1 MQSIATRG
9 WQRALAPRAFVPR
22 AFARRAFAMRSLAA
36 LLATLAALLP
46 LAAQASQPTQ
56 ASQRQATAP
65 AATAS
70 AALPSAV
77 AQPQAAAL
85 APATGAEPAN
95 ASAADTLA
103 SINAELQRWVEQSA
117 TGTWSIGGGAS
128 PDGDAALPAL
138 RVEVTLSPSTR
149 LRLPGCARIE
159 PFLPPNTRLWGKS
172 YIGLRCAEGANWSTL
187 MPITVSVYGPAL
199 VANVPMPF
207 NSMPDPANF
216 RIDEVDWTAPGGV
229 PVADPALLAGRA
241 LGRPLAA
248 GQVLRPGD
256 LRIPQTFTAGDP
268 VRIRMVGQGF
278 SISAGGFA
286 MNAAGEG
293 QTLRVRTET
302 GKMLVGVVRERTVEV
317 KL

>member
-1 MQSIATRG
+1 MAPTMRMAMQSIAIHR
-9 WQRALAPRAFVPR
+9 WPRALAA
-22 AFARRAFAMRSLAA
+22 SLFTA
-36 LLATLAALLP
+36 LLATLAAWP
-46 LAAQASQPTQ
+46 FGAQ
-56 ASQRQATAP
+56 ASQRQAP
-65 AATAS
+65 AATPLAAAQPS
-70 AALPSAV
+70 AA
-77 AQPQAAAL
+77 AATP
-85 APATGAEPAN
+85 APPAEQTG

-103 SINAELQRWVEQSA
+103 SVSAELQRWIEQSA
-117 TGTWSIGGGAS
+117 AGTWTIGGVAS

-138 RVEVTLSPSTR
+138 RVEVTTSPSTR
-149 LRLPGCARIE
+149 LRLPACARIE
-159 PFLPPNTRLWGKS
+159 PYLPPNTRLWGKS

-207 NSMPDPANF
+207 NTIPDPANF

-229 PVADPALLAGRA
+229 PVADPALLTGRA

-248 GQVLRPGD
+248 GQVLRPSD
-256 LRIPQTFTAGDP
+256 LRIPQTFAAGDP
-268 VRIRMVGQGF
+268 VRIRMVGRGF
-278 SISAGGFA
+278 SISSGGFA
-286 MNAAGEG
+286 IGAAGEG